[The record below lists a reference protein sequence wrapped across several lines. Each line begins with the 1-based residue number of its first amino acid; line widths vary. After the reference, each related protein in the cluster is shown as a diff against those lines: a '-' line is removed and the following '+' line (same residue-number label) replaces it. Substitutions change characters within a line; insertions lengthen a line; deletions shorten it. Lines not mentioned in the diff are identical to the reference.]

1 MFNNRGYMENISTN
15 FQRVL
20 FIDDDINFLAS
31 VKRTLRQEGY
41 EVVTRNS
48 PKEALALLYREHFD
62 MVVSDQHMPEMNGV
76 KLLELVRDLSPTT
89 VRILLTGR
97 MTVTTAKCAIN
108 QAAVAQ
114 ILEKPCSHL
123 PSTIKYLLKSN
134 N

>member
-1 MFNNRGYMENISTN
+1 MENISTN

-76 KLLELVRDLSPTT
+76 KLLELVRDLSPQ
-89 VRILLTGR
+89 LG
-97 MTVTTAKCAIN
+97 
-108 QAAVAQ
+108 
-114 ILEKPCSHL
+114 
-123 PSTIKYLLKSN
+123 YY
-134 N
+134 